1 MLARVTLAAALA
13 SLFFA
18 AAAPQQA
25 AATPGRII
33 ILRHGEK
40 ADTWKL
46 CATGQSRAAALAENY
61 LGRGA
66 ANSLFPAGGG
76 PDAFIAITLHTAEL
90 ASPAAAS
97 WNLPLFFYTVIP
109 EPAAGERG
117 GTEDLNARTQQ
128 AVHDLMSNSDLDGT
142 TVVMAW
148 EHHHIADAKLEKEF
162 PDAPVTLRQLL
173 KLDGLEGVPETWPD
187 ETYDYFWIVDYGEP
201 GADAPTAFHMVK
213 QTFPKPFD
221 QLPANDWGAPDGL
234 TAASGCEK

>member
-1 MLARVTLAAALA
+1 MLVRIALAATVASFFLAAALEE
-13 SLFFA
+13 
-18 AAAPQQA
+18 A

-40 ADTWKL
+40 ADPWKL
-46 CATGQSRAAALAENY
+46 CAVGQSRAAALAENY

-66 ANSLFPAGGG
+66 ANSLFEAGSG

-97 WNLPLFFYTVIP
+97 WNLPLFFYSVIP
-109 EPAAGERG
+109 GPGVDERA
-117 GTEDLNARTQQ
+117 TIEDLNARTQQ
-128 AVHDLMSNSDLDGT
+128 AAHDLMSNSDLDGK

-148 EHHHIADAKLEKEF
+148 EHHHIADAKLEQEF

-173 KLDGLEGVPETWPD
+173 KLDQLEGVPETWPG
-187 ETYDYFWIVDYGEP
+187 ETYDYFWIVEYGQP
-201 GADAPTAFHMVK
+201 GSDTPTAFRMER

-221 QLPANDWGAPDGL
+221 KVPANDWGAPDGL